1 MLRLVRIASMA
12 NVSRCTLNVIAVHS
26 MDGIPEHCQS
36 ATNGRKRRNDEMGK
50 EAHVGVGRLI
60 SLGDLG
66 NWPRKGVIPMN
77 PYPNGTPVTC
87 FGRGADA

>member
-1 MLRLVRIASMA
+1 
-12 NVSRCTLNVIAVHS
+12 
-26 MDGIPEHCQS
+26 
-36 ATNGRKRRNDEMGK
+36 MGK